1 MATEQQKAV
10 KNFKKFMRG
19 LDEIDR
25 VSEDDRERIIKE
37 AVKEISDDPDKAKEL
52 AERMRSED
60 EELLDKLGP
69 EDRKEFI
76 KDYMGG
82 AE

>member
-1 MATEQQKAV
+1 M
-10 KNFKKFMRG
+10 
-19 LDEIDR
+19 I
-25 VSEDDRERIIKE
+25 ERIIKE

>member
-10 KNFKKFMRG
+10 ENFKKFMRG

-37 AVKEISDDPDKAKEL
+37 AVKEISEDPDKAKEL